1 MPSAAASCRLQY
13 SESLYSLVCAGLA
26 VGLLSR
32 LYAQG
37 INDVAL
43 RAVPLGSP
51 SFKRRV
57 ALMMRKEPAPRMP
70 AAAGCFRFLSGAIRC

>member
-1 MPSAAASCRLQY
+1 MWRCVPC
-13 SESLYSLVCAGLA
+13 
-26 VGLLSR
+26 
-32 LYAQG
+32 
-37 INDVAL
+37 
-43 RAVPLGSP
+43 PLGSP